1 MADPDYQYSDSES
14 DFEVDLA
21 DSPRQKSPQQISGN
35 MADIGRQRVTHL
47 DGEIVA
53 HAQKGIL
60 RT

>member
-1 MADPDYQYSDSES
+1 MADPDYSDSES
-14 DFEVDLA
+14 EFEVDLTN
-21 DSPRQKSPQQISGN
+21 SPRQKSPQQIPGN
-35 MADIGRQRVTHL
+35 MADIGRRRVTHL